1 MLFRPFCIA
10 EIYHAIQA
18 GKAIVLVTEEDG
30 ARPGLSSSSHLV
42 ISYCAA
48 GLYGGLYGRGRRVM
62 CVAPAAKVSEEDGRA
77 GFDWDL
83 DKFEAEIARATTDV
97 AGELGRGRASH

>member
-1 MLFRPFCIA
+1 
-10 EIYHAIQA
+10 
-18 GKAIVLVTEEDG
+18 
-30 ARPGLSSSSHLV
+30 
-42 ISYCAA
+42 
-48 GLYGGLYGRGRRVM
+48 M

>member
-1 MLFRPFCIA
+1 MFTILLQFLKCCGLPQDYLLLALTQGVLFRPFCIA

-18 GKAIVLVTEEDG
+18 GKAIVLVT
-30 ARPGLSSSSHLV
+30 
-42 ISYCAA
+42 
-48 GLYGGLYGRGRRVM
+48 
-62 CVAPAAKVSEEDGRA
+62 EEDGRA

>member
-1 MLFRPFCIA
+1 
-10 EIYHAIQA
+10 
-18 GKAIVLVTEEDG
+18 
-30 ARPGLSSSSHLV
+30 
-42 ISYCAA
+42 
-48 GLYGGLYGRGRRVM
+48 
-62 CVAPAAKVSEEDGRA
+62 VSEEDGRA